1 MKIVGLNFFH
11 ADTSSAIIIDNK
23 LIAAAEEERFSRI
36 KHFSGFPVKSLNFCL
51 KEARLKIDDVDY
63 ISVNTNPYYNFF
75 SKLKFSLKN
84 LNNINIIQRI
94 ERIRLRRNI
103 NKYLYWYFGST
114 KKVKLN
120 FVPHHLSHNCS
131 SILTSGLDDGL
142 SISFDAA
149 GDFSTLEVYEFKQNN
164 FIKLHSEQ
172 FPHSLGILYQSITQ
186 YLGFKDYGDEYKVM
200 GLAAY
205 GQPCYIKELETL
217 FNYNQNN
224 FRLNLEYFQHHI
236 VGFNFNFT
244 NDYPYFTDLY
254 SKKLINLL
262 GEDRKSNEKILQRHK
277 DIACSLQV
285 VFQKLFNEIVSY
297 FKNKTGH
304 KNLFLSGG
312 CAFNALNNKYIGEKN
327 NFEKIHIFPNSG
339 DAGGGFGS
347 ALYTNFKKNKKYKKI
362 KLETMYVGPK
372 EQSNEI
378 EKVLSKKFKNK
389 NEIFNIEKFE
399 NKESLI
405 KKVAQDL
412 NNGLIIAWHQGRM
425 EFGPRALG
433 NRSILGNPSISNIKE
448 IINSKIKNREDF
460 RPFAPSILKEFA
472 DEYFILNTNLDYR
485 FMNVICDTKKD
496 KRNLIPGVI
505 NIDNTSRPQIVDK
518 NDNEVYYNLIEEFYK
533 MSKVPILLNTSLNI
547 QEPICCSSE
556 DTVNTFLNSGIDI
569 MAIENFY
576 IRRNSI

>member
-1 MKIVGLNFFH
+1 M
-11 ADTSSAIIIDNK
+11 
-23 LIAAAEEERFSRI
+23 
-36 KHFSGFPVKSLNFCL
+36 
-51 KEARLKIDDVDY
+51 
-63 ISVNTNPYYNFF
+63 
-75 SKLKFSLKN
+75 
-84 LNNINIIQRI
+84 
-94 ERIRLRRNI
+94 
-103 NKYLYWYFGST
+103 
-114 KKVKLN
+114 
-120 FVPHHLSHNCS
+120 
-131 SILTSGLDDGL
+131 
-142 SISFDAA
+142 
-149 GDFSTLEVYEFKQNN
+149 
-164 FIKLHSEQ
+164 
-172 FPHSLGILYQSITQ
+172 
-186 YLGFKDYGDEYKVM
+186 
-200 GLAAY
+200 
-205 GQPCYIKELETL
+205 
-217 FNYNQNN
+217 
-224 FRLNLEYFQHHI
+224 
-236 VGFNFNFT
+236 
-244 NDYPYFTDLY
+244 
-254 SKKLINLL
+254 
-262 GEDRKSNEKILQRHK
+262 QRHK